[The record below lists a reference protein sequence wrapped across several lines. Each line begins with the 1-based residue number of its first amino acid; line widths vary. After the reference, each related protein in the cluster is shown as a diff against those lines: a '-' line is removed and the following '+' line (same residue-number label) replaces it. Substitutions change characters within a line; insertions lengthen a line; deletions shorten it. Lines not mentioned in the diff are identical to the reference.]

1 MALIS
6 KLQNFDLICFI
17 EKKHQIYDKIP
28 IIILTLFPEHKN
40 SGIDKIQ
47 LTISHREKP
56 EQNFTYLSIKA
67 ILLLKCF

>member
-40 SGIDKIQ
+40 SGTDEI
-47 LTISHREKP
+47 
-56 EQNFTYLSIKA
+56 
-67 ILLLKCF
+67 